1 MNKLEPL
8 FELGLYEGDNPYCKV
23 LPEQAG
29 VCPVILAALTT
40 TMFETVMSGVPDKDQ
55 IAFEKHYRDALD
67 ILLDARFNYDV
78 IKKYPGDEGYED
90 ED

>member
-8 FELGLYEGDNPYCKV
+8 FELGLYGGDNPYCKV

-29 VCPVILAALTT
+29 VCPIVLAALTT

-55 IAFEKHYRDALD
+55 IAFEKSYRDA
-67 ILLDARFNYDV
+67 RYNYDV